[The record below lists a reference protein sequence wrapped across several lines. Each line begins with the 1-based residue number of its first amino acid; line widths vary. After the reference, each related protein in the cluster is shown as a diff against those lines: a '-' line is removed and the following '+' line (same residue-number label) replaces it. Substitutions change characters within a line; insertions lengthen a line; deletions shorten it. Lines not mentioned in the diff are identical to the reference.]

1 MKFWLC
7 LLLSAMLAV
16 PVSAAESLLV
26 QARAKAARTMHVR
39 TAAQPAADACQAA
52 ADQGTEDAQRRQGRG
67 GWIAGGI
74 LLPVIIPIVAHVSS
88 PQAPADTVVRFT
100 AEEARC
106 YEVSYRDA
114 AGSRRRS
121 GAWIGSGIGIAAFVA
136 LVVAAASDT
145 GY

>member
-1 MKFWLC
+1 MKFGLC

-26 QARAKAARTMHVR
+26 QARAKAQTMRVR

-88 PQAPADTVVRFT
+88 PQAPADSVVRFT